1 MPAAAAFVSDAGQV
15 WRWPWWVHHR
25 CWPLV
30 HMVRSAVTEMTANLY
45 VVAV

>member
-1 MPAAAAFVSDAGQV
+1 MSAAGQV
-15 WRWPWWVHHR
+15 WRWPWQVDQS

-30 HMVRSAVTEMTANLY
+30 HTVRLAVTEMTANLY